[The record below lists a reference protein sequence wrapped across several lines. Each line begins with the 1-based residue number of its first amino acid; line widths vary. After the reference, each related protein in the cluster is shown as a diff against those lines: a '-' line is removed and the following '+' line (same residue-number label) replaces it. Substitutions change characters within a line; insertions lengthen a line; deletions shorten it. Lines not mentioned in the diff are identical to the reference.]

1 MELRMEDASG
11 TDRVRC
17 GEIGFSE
24 SSVSGSGFRRGR
36 KTQGEDF
43 RPGPG
48 LFRTLIVSRFNG
60 GGDLVAAPAHNNP
73 PPEQKTH
80 KTTPPPRPLAVPAAS
95 SPA

>member
-24 SSVSGSGFRRGR
+24 SSVPGSGFRRGR

-60 GGDLVAAPAHNNP
+60 GGDLVAP
-73 PPEQKTH
+73 PGRKTH